1 MNIMVK
7 KNHSKNRQNLV
18 KITCEGEAKFICEVN
33 VENLKR
39 KKSNKPLP
47 PKHPRKRKK
56 LIEKKML
63 KKNPK
68 SNFSGTFDCNP
79 EEYSVNDYCLTLK
92 NK

>member
-1 MNIMVK
+1 MVK

-39 KKSNKPLP
+39 KSQIN
-47 PKHPRKRKK
+47 HYHQN
-56 LIEKKML
+56 IQENEKKML

-68 SNFSGTFDCNP
+68 SNFSGTFDCNR
-79 EEYSVNDYCLTLK
+79 EEYSVNHYCLTLK